1 MVTLARFLADSIWP
15 QALEPQ
21 ARERVQCET
30 LERAVPAGGYVCRK
44 GEPVEYWV
52 GVIEG
57 LVKISSVSPE
67 GKAVTFTGVRAGG
80 WFGEGS
86 LLRPD
91 PWRYDAV
98 ALRDS
103 RVAMVPRPTFDWL
116 LDSSIGFNRF
126 LLEQLNER
134 LAQFIAMVEYDRLL
148 DPDARVARCLAAL
161 FNPRL
166 YPGSS
171 RELMISQ
178 EELGYL
184 SGVSRQRVNQELKAM
199 ERDDVIRIE
208 PGGLVVRN
216 REALMKI
223 IEADN

>member
-1 MVTLARFLADSIWP
+1 MVTLAQFLAASAWP
-15 QALEPQ
+15 HALD
-21 ARERVQCET
+21 AAALERVQAET
-30 LERAVPAGGYVCRK
+30 LERKVPSGCFVCRK

-57 LVKISSVSPE
+57 LVKISSVSPQ
-67 GKAVTFTGVRAGG
+67 GKPVTFTGIRAGG

-91 PWRYDAV
+91 PWRYDAI

-103 RVAMVPRPTFDWL
+103 RVALVSRATFEWL
-116 LDSSIGFNRF
+116 LASSIGFNRF

-148 DPDARVARCLAAL
+148 EPDARVARCLASL
-161 FNPRL
+161 FNPQL
-166 YPGSS
+166 YPGAS

-178 EELGYL
+178 EELGYV
-184 SGVSRQRVNQELKAM
+184 SGVSRQRANQALQRLADARLLRVEYGKLTVL
-199 ERDDVIRIE
+199 DLD
-208 PGGLVVRN
+208 GLRGFGS
-216 REALMKI
+216 
-223 IEADN
+223 

>member
-1 MVTLARFLADSIWP
+1 MAMVTLIRFLTDSIWV
-15 QALEPQ
+15 QALDAR

-30 LERAVPAGGYVCRK
+30 LERSVAAGGYVCRK

-67 GKAVTFTGVRAGG
+67 GKSVTFTGVRAGG

-98 ALRDS
+98 ALRDT
-103 RVAMVPRPTFDWL
+103 A
-116 LDSSIGFNRF
+116 IGFNRF

-166 YPGSS
+166 YPGSG

-184 SGVSRQRVNQELKAM
+184 SGVSRQRVNQALQRLAEGRLLRVDYGKVTVLDLEGLKAF
-199 ERDDVIRIE
+199 E
-208 PGGLVVRN
+208 G
-216 REALMKI
+216 
-223 IEADN
+223 

>member
-1 MVTLARFLADSIWP
+1 MLTLVQFIAASTWP
-15 QALEPQ
+15 RALD
-21 ARERVQCET
+21 AGALRRVHAET
-30 LERAVPAGGYVCRK
+30 LERKLPSGCYVCCK
-44 GEPVEYWV
+44 GEPVEYWI

-57 LVKISSVSPE
+57 LVKISSVSPQ
-67 GKAVTFTGVRAGG
+67 GKPVTFTGIRAGG

-103 RVAMVPRPTFDWL
+103 RVALVPRATFTWL
-116 LDSSIGFNRF
+116 LDSAIGFNRF
-126 LLEQLNER
+126 LLDQLNER

-148 DPDARVARCLAAL
+148 EPDARVARCLAAL
-161 FNPRL
+161 FNPHL
-166 YPGSS
+166 YPGDS

-184 SGVSRQRVNQELKAM
+184 SGVSRQRVNQALQRLDEARLLRVEYGKLTVL
-199 ERDDVIRIE
+199 DLS
-208 PGGLVVRN
+208 GLSSF
-216 REALMKI
+216 EG
-223 IEADN
+223 

>member
-1 MVTLARFLADSIWP
+1 VTPLAQFLADSVWP
-15 QALEPQ
+15 QALGPQ
-21 ARERVQCET
+21 ARERVRGET
-30 LERAVPAGGYVCRK
+30 LERSVAAGGYVCRK
-44 GEPVEYWV
+44 GEPVEHWV
-52 GVIEG
+52 GVIDG

-103 RVAMVPRPTFDWL
+103 RVALVPRATFEWL

-134 LAQFIAMVEYDRLL
+134 LAQFIAMVEYDRRRCSTRACIR
-148 DPDARVARCLAAL
+148 ARAA
-161 FNPRL
+161 N
-166 YPGSS
+166 
-171 RELMISQ
+171 
-178 EELGYL
+178 
-184 SGVSRQRVNQELKAM
+184 
-199 ERDDVIRIE
+199 
-208 PGGLVVRN
+208 
-216 REALMKI
+216 
-223 IEADN
+223 

>member
-1 MVTLARFLADSIWP
+1 MVTLAQFLAGSIWP
-15 QALEPQ
+15 QALEPR

-30 LERAVPAGGYVCRK
+30 LEREVVAGGYVCRK

-86 LLRPD
+86 LLRPA

-98 ALRDS
+98 ALRAS
-103 RVAMVPRPTFDWL
+103 RVALVPRPTFDWL

-126 LLEQLNER
+126 LLDQLNER

-184 SGVSRQRVNQELKAM
+184 SGVSRQRVNQALQRLAEIPLLRVDYGKVTVLDLAGLKAF
-199 ERDDVIRIE
+199 E
-208 PGGLVVRN
+208 G
-216 REALMKI
+216 
-223 IEADN
+223 